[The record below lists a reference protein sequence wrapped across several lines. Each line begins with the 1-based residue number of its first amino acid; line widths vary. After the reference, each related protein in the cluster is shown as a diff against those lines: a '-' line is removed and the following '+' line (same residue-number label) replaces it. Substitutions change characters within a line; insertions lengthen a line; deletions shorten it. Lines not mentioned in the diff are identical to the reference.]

1 MARYVMQET
10 NLQQEDG
17 KKRLFPRL
25 IGVRPMEHDK
35 LVQYISDTTGLSK
48 SVIGGVLD
56 ILAER
61 MATWMGEGYSI
72 KIDNFGR
79 FTPTLGLKEG
89 VEREESEEDG
99 ELGANGKLKSKH
111 RNATSIEVNNVSFV
125 PDKKFLRAINK
136 WIDLE
141 RSPYQKTIRPNQCPY
156 SEEERKRM
164 LVEYLQENTFINCAT
179 YMTLTK
185 QKRTAATNEL
195 RRWSDDPESSIQ
207 AQGRAP
213 HRLYVLKKSQT

>member
-1 MARYVMQET
+1 
-10 NLQQEDG
+10 
-17 KKRLFPRL
+17 
-25 IGVRPMEHDK
+25 
-35 LVQYISDTTGLSK
+35 
-48 SVIGGVLD
+48 
-56 ILAER
+56 

-89 VEREESEEDG
+89 VDREGSEEGD
-99 ELGANGKLKSKH
+99 EHGANGKPRSKH
-111 RNATSIEVNNVSFV
+111 RNATCIEVNYVSFV
-125 PDKKFLRAINK
+125 PDKKFLRANNK

-164 LVEYLQENTFINCAT
+164 SVEYLQENTFFNCAS
-179 YMTLTK
+179 YMTLTQ
-185 QKRTAATNEL
+185 QKRTAATNEP
-195 RRWSDDPESSIQ
+195 RRWSDNPESPIQ

-213 HRLYVLKKSQT
+213 HRLYI

>member
-1 MARYVMQET
+1 M
-10 NLQQEDG
+10 
-17 KKRLFPRL
+17 
-25 IGVRPMEHDK
+25 
-35 LVQYISDTTGLSK
+35 
-48 SVIGGVLD
+48 
-56 ILAER
+56 
-61 MATWMGEGYSI
+61 
-72 KIDNFGR
+72 
-79 FTPTLGLKEG
+79 
-89 VEREESEEDG
+89 
-99 ELGANGKLKSKH
+99 
-111 RNATSIEVNNVSFV
+111 

-179 YMTLTK
+179 YMTLTQ
-185 QKRTAATNEL
+185 QKRTASTNEL

>member
-17 KKRLFPRL
+17 KKKLYPRL
-25 IGVRPMEHDK
+25 IDVRPMEHNK
-35 LVQYISDTTGLSK
+35 LVQYISETTGLSK
-48 SVIGGVLD
+48 SVVDGVLN

-61 MATWMGEGYSI
+61 MATWMSEGYSI

-89 VEREESEEDG
+89 VEREESEEEDD
-99 ELGANGKLKSKH
+99 ADDNGKPKSKH
-111 RNATSIEVNNVSFV
+111 RNATSIEVDNVSFV
-125 PDKKFLRAINK
+125 PDKHFLNAINK

-141 RSPYQKTIRPNQCPY
+141 RTPYQKTIRPNQCPF
-156 SEEERKRM
+156 SEEERKSA
-164 LVEYLQENTFINCAT
+164 LVKYLQQNAFINCTT
-179 YMTLTK
+179 YMNLTK

-195 RRWSDDPESSIQ
+195 RRWSDDPESPIK

-213 HRLYVLKKSQT
+213 HRVYVLKKR